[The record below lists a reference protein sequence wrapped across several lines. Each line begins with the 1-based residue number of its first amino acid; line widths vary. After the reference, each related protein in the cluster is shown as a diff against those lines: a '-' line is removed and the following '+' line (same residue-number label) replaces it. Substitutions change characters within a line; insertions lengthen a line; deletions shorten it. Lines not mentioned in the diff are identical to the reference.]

1 MTRVRRGYRQ
11 AKAAA
16 IPMTRVGRGYE
27 QAKVAAVPMTRV
39 RRGYEQAKVAAV
51 PMARVGR
58 GYEQAK
64 AAAVPM
70 TRVGRGYEQAKAAAV
85 PMARVRRGYRQA
97 KAAAIPTL
105 STATAVRGTHDR
117 KQRTLEPPVLTPCTV
132 GCYVPLRAKGSG
144 SVPAV
149 VMCAS
154 RSGPCTRT
162 PAVCLTQRPLCQP
175 SYSPHFTTTRTNV
188 QRPLLLL
195 FFCQILRKWIANRQ
209 GLW

>member
-1 MTRVRRGYRQ
+1 MTR
-11 AKAAA
+11 A
-16 IPMTRVGRGYE
+16 GRGYE
-27 QAKVAAVPMTRV
+27 QAKAATIPMTRV
-39 RRGYEQAKVAAV
+39 R
-51 PMARVGR
+51 R

-70 TRVGRGYEQAKAAAV
+70 TRVGRGYEQVQAAAV
-85 PMARVRRGYRQA
+85 PMTRVGRGYEQVQAATIPMTRVGRGYEQA

-154 RSGPCTRT
+154 RSVPCTSVPLGRVDRHVAAS
-162 PAVCLTQRPLCQP
+162 PWSAQALDKAVHSAQCFLQ
-175 SYSPHFTTTRTNV
+175 
-188 QRPLLLL
+188 LLHG
-195 FFCQILRKWIANRQ
+195 IRI
-209 GLW
+209 GDS

>member
-1 MTRVRRGYRQ
+1 MTRVGRGYRQ
-11 AKAAA
+11 AKAAT
-16 IPMTRVGRGYE
+16 I
-27 QAKVAAVPMTRV
+27 
-39 RRGYEQAKVAAV
+39 

-70 TRVGRGYEQAKAAAV
+70 ARVGRGYRQAKAATIPMTRVRRGYRQAKAATIPMTRVGRGYEQVQAAAV

-149 VMCAS
+149 VMSATRSVPCAS
-154 RSGPCTRT
+154 PHIAPILPQPEQMFNARSSC
-162 PAVCLTQRPLCQP
+162 
-175 SYSPHFTTTRTNV
+175 Y
-188 QRPLLLL
+188 
-195 FFCQILRKWIANRQ
+195 FFVKS
-209 GLW
+209 

>member
-1 MTRVRRGYRQ
+1 MTCVGRGCRQ
-11 AKAAA
+11 VKAAA
-16 IPMTRVGRGYE
+16 I
-27 QAKVAAVPMTRV
+27 PMTRV

-51 PMARVGR
+51 PMTRVGRGYEQVQAAAVPMARVGR
-58 GYEQAK
+58 GYEQVQ

-70 TRVGRGYEQAKAAAV
+70 T
-85 PMARVRRGYRQA
+85 RVRRGYRQA

-154 RSGPCTRT
+154 RSVPCTRT
-162 PAVCLTQRPLCQP
+162 PAVCHTQRPLCQRP
-175 SYSPHFTTTRTNV
+175 VCQPPYNPHFTTTRTNV